1 MSHRS
6 EQAIGEHFGVI
17 WQRLGSNRL
26 LLFGLIGVVALLAL
40 QLIWPAEKTN
50 TPLSP
55 STLVEAQPSAAK
67 TALGQIAEYRQELE
81 QQLCQLLTEIK
92 GVGEVNVMLALESGP
107 EAVPAMNSQTSQ
119 KTTEE
124 KDSSGGTRLTKEESQ
139 SNSLATSNSQLLLL
153 QEKLPRVS
161 GVVVVAQG
169 AEHASIRLELARA
182 VQTICNVP
190 THLVQVLPGK

>member
-6 EQAIGEHFGVI
+6 EQVMGEHFGAI
-17 WQRLGSNRL
+17 WQRLGNNRL

-40 QLIWPAEKTN
+40 QLIWPGEKTS

-55 STLVEAQPSAAK
+55 STLVEAQPSSATTSLDK
-67 TALGQIAEYRQELE
+67 ISQYRQELE

-92 GVGEVNVMLALESGP
+92 GVGKVNVMLALESGP
-107 EAVPAMNSQTSQ
+107 EAVPAMNLQTSQ

-124 KDSSGGTRLTKEESQ
+124 KDSNGGTRLTKEESQ
-139 SNSLATSNSQLLLL
+139 SNNLATSNSELLLL
-153 QEKLPRVS
+153 QEKLPSVL

-169 AEHASIRLELARA
+169 AESASIRLELVRA

-190 THLVQVLPGK
+190 PHLVQVLPGK

>member
-6 EQAIGEHFGVI
+6 EQVMGEHFGAI
-17 WQRLGSNRL
+17 WQRLGNNRL

-40 QLIWPAEKTN
+40 QLIWPGEKTS

-55 STLVEAQPSAAK
+55 STLVEAQPSSATTSLDK
-67 TALGQIAEYRQELE
+67 ISQYRQELE

-92 GVGEVNVMLALESGP
+92 GVGKVNVMLALKSGP
-107 EAVPAMNSQTSQ
+107 EAVPAMNLQTSQ

-124 KDSSGGTRLTKEESQ
+124 KDSNGGTRLTKEESQ
-139 SNSLATSNSQLLLL
+139 SNNLATSNSELLLL
-153 QEKLPRVS
+153 QEKLPSVL

-169 AEHASIRLELARA
+169 AESASIRLELVRA

-190 THLVQVLPGK
+190 PHLVQVLPGK